1 MNCFARHPLRPFRL
15 SGALLALLLLAA
27 CGAQAPAA
35 APTPAAERRLAAT
48 PTVTPSG
55 LTFIEVEP
63 GIGPHP
69 RPGDVVD
76 VHYRGALADGTEF
89 DNSYLRDDPL
99 QFVLGAGAVIPGW
112 DEGIALMRRGG
123 KARLI
128 IPPQLA
134 YGAQGAGGVIPPNA
148 TLTFEVELVDIR
160 RNPPA
165 APQVLDA
172 SAFVTTP
179 SGLKYADLEIG
190 TGAEARPGATVVVH
204 YTGWL
209 DDGTR
214 FETSLLPTRPLARQK
229 PFEFRLGD
237 GKVIAGWEEGVAG
250 MRAGG
255 LRQLVVPPGL
265 AYGEQGAGEG
275 KIPPGATLIFE
286 IELLEVK

>member
-1 MNCFARHPLRPFRL
+1 MKCFPRTRLHPLIA
-15 SGALLALLLLAA
+15 SAILLALALLAA

-35 APTPAAERRLAAT
+35 TPSPVAARRPIAP

-55 LTFIEVEP
+55 LTFIELEP
-63 GIGPHP
+63 GVGPRP

-112 DEGIALMRRGG
+112 DEGVALMRRGG

-128 IPPQLA
+128 IPPELA
-134 YGAQGAGGVIPPNA
+134 YGARGAGGVIPPNA

-160 RNPPA
+160 RNPPV
-165 APQVLDA
+165 APQALEA
-172 SAFVTTP
+172 SAYVTTP
-179 SGLKYADLEIG
+179 SGLKYADLEMG
-190 TGAEARPGATVVVH
+190 TGAEAQPGATVVVH

-209 DDGTR
+209 NDGAR

-229 PFEFRLGD
+229 PYAFRLGD
-237 GKVIAGWEEGVAG
+237 GQVIAGWEEGIVG
-250 MRAGG
+250 MRVGG
-255 LRQLVVPPGL
+255 LRQLVVPPDL
-265 AYGEQGAGEG
+265 AYGDQGAGEG
-275 KIPPGATLIFE
+275 KVPPGATLVFE